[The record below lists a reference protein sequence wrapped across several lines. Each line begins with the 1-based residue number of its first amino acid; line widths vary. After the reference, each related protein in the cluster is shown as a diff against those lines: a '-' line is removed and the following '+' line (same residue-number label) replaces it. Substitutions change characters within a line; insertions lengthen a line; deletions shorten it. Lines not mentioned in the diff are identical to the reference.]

1 MQECVRRV
9 EQIYTFHIQYGST
22 AALLSLQY
30 VTRYVGFK
38 YPTICGAILYNISC
52 KDRIFLRF
60 LIMSSESTPRSYPM
74 VYDD

>member
-1 MQECVRRV
+1 MQESDRRV

-38 YPTICGAILYNISC
+38 YPTISGSML
-52 KDRIFLRF
+52 
-60 LIMSSESTPRSYPM
+60 
-74 VYDD
+74 

>member
-1 MQECVRRV
+1 MQERVRRV

-38 YPTICGAILYNISC
+38 YPTISGSML
-52 KDRIFLRF
+52 
-60 LIMSSESTPRSYPM
+60 
-74 VYDD
+74 